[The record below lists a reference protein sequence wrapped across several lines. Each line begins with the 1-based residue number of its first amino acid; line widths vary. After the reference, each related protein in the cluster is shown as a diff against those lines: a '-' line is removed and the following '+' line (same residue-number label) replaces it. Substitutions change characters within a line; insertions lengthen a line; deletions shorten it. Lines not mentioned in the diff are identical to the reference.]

1 MHDAAQDM
9 KTDFSPLAVENGID
23 LESLVRRLN
32 DGDPAAA
39 GPLLQHFEPYLRMA
53 VRRHLNGRIRSKF
66 DSEDVVQSA
75 MADLIVH
82 FRDSGRAFEDGIHIR
97 NFLNRVV
104 LNRLHDRFRRHR
116 REMVQQKV
124 MHESELGEISDSG
137 NDRPSR
143 DLSRNELWET
153 IMKACPERHRQ
164 VILLRKEGLRHTEI
178 AGRLGLHPSTVRRVI
193 AEVARQMQTGQT
205 A

>member
-82 FRDSGRAFEDGIHIR
+82 FRDSGRAFEDGVHIR